1 MSVKGVGFE
10 LDVSFDTTAQLLT
23 STSQYKVVS
32 MVPGTVTGSRAV
44 DWAGCTTTA
53 GTPTA
58 TAFHAIGICQES
70 LKSSSEQC
78 TVRLWGI
85 SKATCAESITAGE
98 WVMAYWGVST
108 TTRKG
113 HIVAVDDGV
122 TMTAYGASVSA
133 HVTILGRALQK
144 GSTDSVI
151 SIFLNP
157 SLYDF
162 QFVGTIGIT

>member
-32 MVPGTVTGSRAV
+32 MVPGTVTGSWAV
-44 DWAGCTTTA
+44 DWAGDTTTA

-58 TAFHAIGICQES
+58 TAFNAIGICQES

-78 TVRLWGI
+78 TVRLFGI
-85 SKATCAESITAGE
+85 SKAVCAESITAGE

-113 HIVAVDDGV
+113 HIVAIDNGG
-122 TMTAYGASVSA
+122 TMTALAGTASS
-133 HVTILGRALQK
+133 HVTVLGRSLQK

-162 QFVGTIGIT
+162 NLVGSIGIT